1 MNKERAINILL
12 EHALKSSEKIEIK
25 KDSGHTEEVADDL
38 TAAILFLEQDRNKK
52 KQDAKVEITGLQFNL
67 SKGA

>member
-12 EHALKSSEKIEIK
+12 EHAMKSCDRIEIK
-25 KDSGHTEEVADDL
+25 KDSGHTEELDSAL
-38 TAAILFLEQDRNKK
+38 TAAILFLERDRNKK
-52 KQDAKVEITGLQFNL
+52 KQDAKVEITGLEFNL